1 MTTWTPTAEALPDDE
16 STVLIATEDGEVW
29 TGYHE
34 ADAWFY
40 VSGDQIGMAVTHWM
54 EFPEPPKA

>member
-1 MTTWTPTAEALPDDE
+1 MSTWTPTTERLPDDE
-16 STVLIATEDGEVW
+16 QTVLIVTDDGEVW

-40 VSGDQIGMAVTHWM
+40 VSGDQVGLTVTHWM
-54 EFPEPPKA
+54 DFPEPPK